1 MLIKSEIL
9 ITMRMGWPVSSDKWK
24 APWVDWETRKL
35 TLFPIRQLFSLNGA
49 LQRAPAGCSE
59 IIASL

>member
-1 MLIKSEIL
+1 MG
-9 ITMRMGWPVSSDKWK
+9 MGWPVGSDKWK

-35 TLFPIRQLFSLNGA
+35 TLFAIRQLFSLNGA